1 MKIQVLGSGCE
12 SCHRLYENVLAALKA
27 VSPPLDVQVEQ
38 IGDID
43 RFLQLGV
50 FVTPA
55 LVIDGKAV
63 SPGRVLSVEE
73 IASKL
78 QELGAD

>member
-12 SCHRLYENVLAALKA
+12 SCNRLYENVLAALKA
-27 VSPPLDVQVEQ
+27 VSPPMDVQVEHVR
-38 IGDID
+38 DID
-43 RFLQLGV
+43 QFLKLGV

-63 SPGRVLSVEE
+63 SPGKVLSVEE
-73 IASKL
+73 IALKL
-78 QELGAD
+78 QELGAA